1 MAAVIFESI
10 IKSNPIGRWYLEI
23 RDPQEE
29 RTEVCLDIDEY
40 AQKIEDM
47 GAIYGGDVE
56 VAWSAEENVTQIQIN
71 EVRHA
76 MMMYEQKLQE
86 EQELASQANEQNSG
100 FDPNA

>member
-1 MAAVIFESI
+1 MAAIILETVI
-10 IKSNPIGRWYLEI
+10 KANPIGRWYLEI
-23 RDPQEE
+23 RDSEE
-29 RTEVCLDIDEY
+29 DRSEICLDLDEY

-71 EVRHA
+71 EVRQA

-86 EQELASQANEQNSG
+86 EQAGENVDDSG
-100 FDPNA
+100 FNPNG

>member
-1 MAAVIFESI
+1 MAAVIFESV
-10 IKSNPIGRWYLEI
+10 IKSNPVGRWYLEL
-23 RDPQEE
+23 RDPQEG
-29 RTEVCLDIDEY
+29 RTEVCLDLDEY

-76 MMMYEQKLQE
+76 MLVYEQKLADEEEHRLKQE
-86 EQELASQANEQNSG
+86 NSG

>member
-1 MAAVIFESI
+1 MAAIILETV

-23 RDPQEE
+23 RDSEEE
-29 RTEVCLDIDEY
+29 RTEICLDLDEY
-40 AQKIEDM
+40 SQKIEDM

-71 EVRHA
+71 EVRQA

-86 EQELASQANEQNSG
+86 EEAAKKNQDDGG
-100 FDPNA
+100 FNPNG